1 MSYGISVTVSLPY
14 AEAVAATKDALAE
27 QKFGVLTE
35 IDLSGTLKAKLDE
48 DVAPYTILGA
58 CMPPMALKAVRAE
71 PSIGLL
77 LPCNVVVRA
86 TDDNTSIVEAI
97 DVSTMVTLT
106 GNPGMQPVA
115 DEVGRSLQAA
125 LDSLPRA

>member
-14 AEAVAATKDALAE
+14 AQAVAATKEALAE

-35 IDLSGTLKAKLDE
+35 IDLAATLKAKLDE

-86 TDDNTSIVEAI
+86 ADENTSVVEAI

-106 GNPGMQPVA
+106 GNAGMEPVA